1 MAKKIIWTKPAHQSR
16 VRILN
21 FWIENN
27 KSNSYSIKLQK
38 LFKEHLKLLL
48 KYPEIGIV
56 SDFENIRILLVRDY
70 NIYYTIEDDDILIL
84 AIRDARQNPKDFK
97 L

>member
-1 MAKKIIWTKPAHQSR
+1 MAKKIIWTKPAQQSR

-48 KYPEIGIV
+48 KYPEIGII

-70 NIYYTIEDDDILIL
+70 NIYYTIEDHDILIL

>member
-1 MAKKIIWTKPAHQSR
+1 MAKKIIWTKPAQQSR
-16 VRILN
+16 FRILN

-70 NIYYTIEDDDILIL
+70 NIYYTIEDHDILIL